1 MSASL
6 NRLIPPGCFLMTPTL
21 YPLVQGPHLTP
32 LAPDAPACVA
42 KRSVLGHDAGEALLV
57 HPGFDAAP
65 ALHALCAQAALEH
78 PQAWSWD
85 AGEARATRLG
95 WAVSVQGRL
104 RAIEGAHAA
113 TGEVLAALPTEWRLA
128 GLVSLAFEEDLAVL
142 DGTSGR
148 VPWMAVCLPS
158 LWVPREKIGLHFTA
172 IHAPVADNTLLMQQ
186 AARRIDQ
193 VTQGGAHERFV
204 WTLTSHALLDAHPV
218 RAARSP
224 WPAHLSPQ
232 ALMQC
237 TSFRHERQTLLP
249 LPSSRQAVFT
259 IRVWAQPLPEALDT
273 LPGLAERLHHAL
285 ETMSETVL
293 AYRGLTPARGML
305 LEGLAMA
312 AGIPHG
318 PGVDVKGAA

>member
-1 MSASL
+1 MSAPL
-6 NRLIPPGCFLMTPTL
+6 NRLIPPGRFLMTPTL

-42 KRSVLGHDAGEALLV
+42 KRSVLGHDAGEALLMQ
-57 HPGFDAAP
+57 PGFDAAP
-65 ALHALCAQAALEH
+65 ALHALCAQAAREH

-85 AGEARATRLG
+85 AREARATRLG
-95 WAVSVQGRL
+95 WGVSVQGRL

-142 DGTSGR
+142 DGTSGC

-158 LWVPREKIGLHFTA
+158 FWVPSEKIGLHFTA

-218 RAARSP
+218 RAARRP

-237 TSFRHERQTLLP
+237 TSFRHERQTFLP

-259 IRVWAQPLPEALDT
+259 IRVRVQPLPEALDT

-285 ETMSETVL
+285 GTMSEAVL
-293 AYRGLTPARGML
+293 AYRGLTPVRGML

-318 PGVDVKGAA
+318 PGVDVTGAA